1 MLFIIY
7 FAQFFFPAINYKTIT
22 EESEFLLCF
31 FSICDVTLTSCPS
44 FGNNIFY
51 SVLIW
56 HWLYLYCCWS
66 TTVCFSQQE
75 NTFNVNVIRWR
86 IFTHSSGFWWKHL
99 FFKFGHFCW
108 RLVPELVGNIHHHVH
123 AFIHQTMKGG
133 ERLWHALK
141 THTHRQTDVT
151 LLSHRRQTFQNLVP
165 WSVSSSCKSETLPNC
180 SAAAPPAPQDGFYLN
195 AAARVWPAEHVWP
208 SVSKL
213 TASIFI

>member
-141 THTHRQTDVT
+141 THTHTDRQT
-151 LLSHRRQTFQNLVP
+151 
-165 WSVSSSCKSETLPNC
+165 
-180 SAAAPPAPQDGFYLN
+180 
-195 AAARVWPAEHVWP
+195 
-208 SVSKL
+208 
-213 TASIFI
+213 